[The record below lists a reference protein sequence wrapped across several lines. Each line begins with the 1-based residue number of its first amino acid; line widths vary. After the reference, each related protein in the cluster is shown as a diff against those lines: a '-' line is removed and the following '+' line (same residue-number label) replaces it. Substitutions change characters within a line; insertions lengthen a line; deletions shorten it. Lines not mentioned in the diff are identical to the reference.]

1 VTDHPIRPGELGE
14 EEIARWRHLQDADPE
29 LASPFLAPEFAIAV
43 DASRPTARVAV
54 LEEGFFAFEAHRFGV
69 AKPIGA
75 GLSDQ
80 QAVVCPPSRTVDT
93 RALAARCGVHALRL
107 ENVPATRLPRSL
119 DRVVHYPSPIID
131 LRDGY
136 PAFLEARRRASKSLV
151 PTVQRKRRKMER
163 EVGPVRF
170 EFDSADPVALRTV
183 MRWKSQQYAELGEW
197 DRFADPAVVALL
209 ERLHGTRAPGCTG
222 TLSVLYAGDQIAA
235 AHFGLRSQRAL
246 CSWFPTYNPELA
258 RYSPGM
264 LLHLLMAEGAAERGV
279 TAFDL
284 GAGEHGRYKTELA
297 AYDKTLA
304 RGWGFRATAPGVG
317 HRFATAPAHSIRLL
331 ARRSPRVRGALEG
344 ARDTLRAAARRIRGA
359 TRAPL
364 S

>member
-1 VTDHPIRPGELGE
+1 MTAHPVRPDELSE
-14 EEIARWRHLQDADPE
+14 EEIARWRRLQDADPE
-29 LASPFLAPEFAIAV
+29 LASPFLAPEFTIAV
-43 DASRPTARVAV
+43 GAERPASRVAV

-80 QAVVCPPSRTVDT
+80 QAVVCPTNRTVDM

-119 DRVVHYPSPIID
+119 ERVVRYPSPVID

-136 PAFLEARRRASKSLV
+136 PAFLEARKRASKSLV

-170 EFDSADPVALRTV
+170 EFDSSDPAALRTV

-197 DRFADPAVVALL
+197 DRFADPAIVGLL

-222 TLSVLYAGDQIAA
+222 TLSVLYAGEQIAA
-235 AHFGLRSQRAL
+235 AHFGLRSQREL
-246 CSWFPTYNPELA
+246 CSWFPTYNPSLA
-258 RYSPGM
+258 RYSPGL
-264 LLHLLMAEGAAERGV
+264 LLHFLMAEGAAERGV
-279 TAFDL
+279 VAFDL
-284 GAGEHGRYKTELA
+284 GAGEHGRYKAELISH
-297 AYDKTLA
+297 DKTLA
-304 RGWGFRATAPGVG
+304 RGWAFRTTSAGFAHRVVSAPS
-317 HRFATAPAHSIRLL
+317 HAIRSL
-331 ARRSPRVRGALEG
+331 ARRSPRVRSALEG
-344 ARDTLRAAARRIRGA
+344 PNDAIRTAARRVRGRA
-359 TRAPL
+359 TA
-364 S
+364 

>member
-1 VTDHPIRPGELGE
+1 
-14 EEIARWRHLQDADPE
+14 
-29 LASPFLAPEFAIAV
+29 
-43 DASRPTARVAV
+43 V

-69 AKPIGA
+69 ARPIGA

-80 QAVVCPPSRTVDT
+80 QAVVCPTGRTVDA
-93 RALAARCGVHALRL
+93 RALATRCGVHALRL

-119 DRVVHYPSPIID
+119 ERVLRYPSPIID
-131 LRDGY
+131 LREGY

-170 EFDSADPVALRTV
+170 EFDVADPAALHTV

-197 DRFADPAVVALL
+197 DRFADPAIIALL
-209 ERLHGTRAPGCTG
+209 ERLHDARTPGCTG

-235 AHFGLRSQRAL
+235 AHFGLRSQRVF
-246 CSWFPTYNPELA
+246 CSWFPTYNPDLA

-264 LLHLLMAEGAAERGV
+264 LLHLLMAEGAAECGV

-297 AYDKTLA
+297 AHDRTLA
-304 RGWGFRATAPGVG
+304 RGWAFRATAPGVG
-317 HRFATAPAHSIRLL
+317 HRFATAPSHSIRLL
-331 ARRSPRVRGALEG
+331 ARRSPRVRVVLEG
-344 ARDTLRAAARRIRGA
+344 ARDALRAAARRSRGTTGA
-359 TRAPL
+359 RL